1 MWSVASKIGFGAG
14 GDQRR
19 ANVPTSQIE
28 LDYGNEALDRVIYFG
43 NMEEH
48 LGVAHETIGESVSP
62 NTSRYGDGRKHFVI
76 LSSMLRG
83 SRINVGRTTRLR
95 SAPGRSW
102 EMIWERTGRRLRWS
116 AESWRRLGG
125 GGCEC
130 DSGGF
135 GGSGSHSPLPWSGS
149 MTEVSSS
156 PSGPRGSSVEERAP
170 AGWANQF
177 VNMTT

>member
-1 MWSVASKIGFGAG
+1 M
-14 GDQRR
+14 
-19 ANVPTSQIE
+19 
-28 LDYGNEALDRVIYFG
+28 
-43 NMEEH
+43 
-48 LGVAHETIGESVSP
+48 
-62 NTSRYGDGRKHFVI
+62 I

-102 EMIWERTGRRLRWS
+102 EMIWERTGRRSRSS
-116 AESWRRLGG
+116 AESRKRLGG

-156 PSGPRGSSVEERAP
+156 PSGPWGSSVEERAP
-170 AGWANQF
+170 AGWANQL
-177 VNMTT
+177 VNMAT